1 MKKKGIITM
10 TVNWGVLLPLIL
22 FMIVVYVIVI
32 RTLRKMNQGEAF
44 LSDDF
49 LGNVDSGGVVLAMVN
64 VATYAIASSFLGGPG
79 AAYSIGL
86 GWVLLS
92 MTQVATGYFV
102 LLILGKKFAIVT
114 RRFRAVTLVDFL
126 KERYKSTTVVLLAA
140 FSIIIFLF
148 SAMAAQWVGGAYLI
162 QLLTGISYTG

>member
-1 MKKKGIITM
+1 
-10 TVNWGVLLPLIL
+10 
-22 FMIVVYVIVI
+22 
-32 RTLRKMNQGEAF
+32 
-44 LSDDF
+44 
-49 LGNVDSGGVVLAMVN
+49 
-64 VATYAIASSFLGGPG
+64 ASSFLGGPG

-148 SAMAAQWVGGAYLI
+148 SAMDAQWVGGAYLKDNNVKMK
-162 QLLTGISYTG
+162 SRRAHV

>member
-1 MKKKGIITM
+1 
-10 TVNWGVLLPLIL
+10 
-22 FMIVVYVIVI
+22 
-32 RTLRKMNQGEAF
+32 
-44 LSDDF
+44 
-49 LGNVDSGGVVLAMVN
+49 
-64 VATYAIASSFLGGPG
+64 
-79 AAYSIGL
+79 
-86 GWVLLS
+86 WVLLS

-162 QLLTGISYTG
+162 QLLTGIYYTGALFIFTIYILIYVIIGGLRAIALTDPLHGILMFVCTQVLFNVVLVA

>member
-1 MKKKGIITM
+1 
-10 TVNWGVLLPLIL
+10 
-22 FMIVVYVIVI
+22 
-32 RTLRKMNQGEAF
+32 E
-44 LSDDF
+44 
-49 LGNVDSGGVVLAMVN
+49 LGGLVLAMTM
-64 VATYAIASSFLGGPG
+64 VATYGSASSFLGGPG

-114 RRFRAVTLVDFL
+114 RRFKAITLIDFL
-126 KERYKSTTVVLLAA
+126 KERYKSHRVVILSA

-148 SAMAAQWVGGAYLI
+148 SEIAAQWVGGVYFI
-162 QLLTGISYTG
+162 LLFTRLSYISCLFFFF

>member
-1 MKKKGIITM
+1 
-10 TVNWGVLLPLIL
+10 
-22 FMIVVYVIVI
+22 
-32 RTLRKMNQGEAF
+32 
-44 LSDDF
+44 LSDYF
-49 LGNVDSGGVVLAMVN
+49 LGNRELGGLLLARTM
-64 VATYAIASSFLGGPG
+64 VATYGSASSFLGGPG

-114 RRFRAVTLVDFL
+114 RRSRAVTLVDFV
-126 KERYKSTTVVLLAA
+126 KEIYKSITVVLLAA

-148 SAMAAQWVGGAYLI
+148 SEMAPQWVGVAYLI
-162 QLLTGISYTG
+162 QLLTVISYTGAFFIFNISVLKYV